1 MTIFKKATINTIYQL
16 VGKAVSL
23 FLGLYITAFISQSI
37 SVQDYGRYVLVV
49 SLVIQIAA
57 ISEWGTG
64 FIAVRASSQSLYS
77 KADLFF
83 NLLLS
88 RLVLSSLGMVILLIL
103 SIFNTFNIPSSA
115 LAIAS
120 LIIIPLGIKNVVNS
134 YFQSITNF
142 RITALIEILSNVLYA
157 LLLFAYSRHN
167 INLNFPI
174 TALAISTLLAS
185 LTGFVL
191 LLRNQSLNRQIKP
204 HIIKYL
210 FLNAIPVGG
219 QLLIFNIYNRL
230 DLYLLQ
236 HFHNEVAVARY
247 GLAYKLYEN
256 SILIAAYFMNSLFP
270 AISSANL
277 SSLQHLYHRSLKIL
291 ISLGITISIILFF
304 LAPLAINI
312 INPEYSDSIWPLRI
326 LSLGLAFTYLN
337 HATGYTLTAIN
348 KQHYL
353 FGIAII
359 GLLVNI
365 LLNIF
370 LIPLYSYHAA
380 AFTTIIT
387 EATICIISLI
397 ILKKYFRNTN
407 LSN

>member
-1 MTIFKKATINTIYQL
+1 MTIFRKATVNTLYQL
-16 VGKAVSL
+16 IGKGVSL

-88 RLVLSSLGMVILLIL
+88 RLVLSTLGMTILLIL
-103 SIFNTFNIPSSA
+103 SFFHTFNIPSSA

-142 RITALIEILSNVLYA
+142 RITSLIEILSNVLYA
-157 LLLFAYSRHN
+157 LLLFAYSRHT

-174 TALAISTLLAS
+174 TALAISTLVAS

-191 LLRNQSLNRQIKP
+191 LLRSQSLNHQIKP

-210 FLNAIPVGG
+210 FFNAIPVGG
-219 QLLIFNIYNRL
+219 QLLLFNIYNRL

-236 HFHNEVAVARY
+236 HFQSEVAVARY

-270 AISSANL
+270 AISSATLSNL
-277 SSLQHLYHRSLKIL
+277 RHLYHRSLKTL
-291 ISLGITISIILFF
+291 LVLGVVISISMFIF
-304 LAPLAINI
+304 APLVISI
-312 INPEYSDSIWPLRI
+312 INPEYSDSISPLRI
-326 LSLGLAFTYLN
+326 LSLGLVFTYLN

-348 KQHYL
+348 RQHYL
-353 FGIAII
+353 FLIALV
-359 GLLVNI
+359 GLLINVS
-365 LLNIF
+365 LNLF

-387 EATICIISLI
+387 EATICIISLL
-397 ILKKYFRNTN
+397 ILNKYFRNTN
-407 LSN
+407 HSN